1 MTLTTN
7 ISPVPD
13 FRSDTGLF
21 RSLRKEHKLKSSGK
35 DLFDASVYKDA
46 DSTAQFH
53 DMVRNMANDT
63 QKCNPTPFHHLLA
76 TLADQ
81 GRLLRLYTQNIDSL
95 DTQLPPLATQVP
107 LERKGPWPKAIQV
120 HGNLQKMVCIKCRK
134 VSDLEPE
141 IFNGPTPPE
150 CENCVEV
157 DRLHTEVAGK
167 RSRGV
172 GWLRPRMVLYNESNP
187 DEEAIG
193 AVMAADLHKR
203 PDALIVVG
211 TTLQIPGMKRL
222 VREMCSVI
230 RGRREGMTVWLNRDP
245 PPAVKDYEWDLIV
258 KSNCD
263 EIAKRV
269 EMKKWNEMD
278 DIPIYG
284 QEDDPKAKD
293 RRSPEI
299 VIQSPSKVAAAR
311 AQSQISE
318 SSYHFEPTRNLSP
331 KKGKNQLIGIP
342 TPVASPRI
350 APLQLGQKKTNAAPA
365 ATVAAKAGRKA
376 GAKAVS
382 TTQPKKAPAKK
393 TTTRKSTTTKVKAKP
408 NGMITFSIAKS
419 TESTEEKGA
428 KKAKAPN
435 SKPTGP
441 AKMTSAQAVV
451 STPAQKSQQHPTNAI
466 LQEALELL
474 SSPESNASPTAPRTP
489 SKAMQPVT
497 PSEGRLNGGSR
508 SPARPPHSPIP
519 ENYRSDGEYWG
530 IENIPKPV
538 HPPAD
543 PYRSCFPTDGVP
555 PEICRF
561 VAKSHSPQMRALS
574 RSSTLEIDLKTS
586 PEHKHWSSSSTIQFL
601 PDIKIP
607 KKYDFAHKGAYV
619 GESKEQRKRTVSPTS
634 VPGSMQKLLN

>member
-1 MTLTTN
+1 
-7 ISPVPD
+7 
-13 FRSDTGLF
+13 
-21 RSLRKEHKLKSSGK
+21 
-35 DLFDASVYKDA
+35 
-46 DSTAQFH
+46 
-53 DMVRNMANDT
+53 MANDT
-63 QKCNPTPFHHLLA
+63 QNCSPTPFHHLLA

-107 LERKGPWPKAIQV
+107 LERKGPWPKAVQV

-134 VSDLEPE
+134 VSDLVPE
-141 IFNGPTPPE
+141 IFDGPTPPE

-167 RSRGV
+167 RSRGI

-193 AVMAADLHKR
+193 AVMAADLRKR

-230 RGRREGMTVWLNRDP
+230 RGRQEGMTVWLNRDP

-269 EMKKWNEMD
+269 QMKQWNEMD

-284 QEDDPKAKD
+284 QDDDQAKA

-299 VIQSPSKVAAAR
+299 VIRSPSKAAAAR
-311 AQSQISE
+311 AQSQTSE
-318 SSYHFEPTRNLSP
+318 SSYHFEPMRNLSP
-331 KKGKNQLIGIP
+331 KKGNKQLIGIP

-350 APLQLGQKKTNAAPA
+350 APLQLGQKKAVAAPT
-365 ATVAAKAGRKA
+365 ATVAAKAGKKA
-376 GAKAVS
+376 GAKATN
-382 TTQPKKAPAKK
+382 TTQAKKAPAKRAAG
-393 TTTRKSTTTKVKAKP
+393 RKSTTAKPKSKP
-408 NGMITFSIAKS
+408 NGMLTFSISKS
-419 TESTEEKGA
+419 AENTQGKVGKKPKGA
-428 KKAKAPN
+428 TV
-435 SKPTGP
+435 KPIESGKGTN
-441 AKMTSAQAVV
+441 VRIIV
-451 STPAQKSQQHPTNAI
+451 STPGQKPQQQPSKAT

-474 SSPESNASPTAPRTP
+474 SSPESNGSPTAPRTP
-489 SKAMQPVT
+489 SKAMHPVT

-508 SPARPPHSPIP
+508 SPTRPPHSPIP

-530 IENIPKPV
+530 LQENIPKPID
-538 HPPAD
+538 PPAD
-543 PYRSCFPTDGVP
+543 PYRSHSPTDRVHP
-555 PEICRF
+555 DLCK
-561 VAKSHSPQMRALS
+561 VMAKSHSPRMRAHS

-586 PEHKHWSSSSTIQFL
+586 PEPKHWSSSSTIQL
-601 PDIKIP
+601 VPEIKIP
-607 KKYDFAHKGAYV
+607 KIRYDFAHRGAYV
-619 GESKEQRKRTVSPTS
+619 GESKEQRNRTVSPIS
-634 VPGSMQKLLN
+634 VPGSMQILLN